1 MQAYKNC
8 MNVLKQGDFDVIHCN
23 TPIGGVIGRFCG
35 KRAKVRKIIYTA
47 HGFHFYKGAPLLNC
61 TVLKWAEMF
70 MAHYTDAIITINQE
84 DYERAQKFHLRNQ
97 GNVYYVPGV
106 GIDTSQ
112 YIADKQLR
120 TYKRNELGVEEGD
133 IVLISVGE
141 LNSNKNHQVI
151 ISALG
156 EIQNKKI
163 HYFLCGVGD
172 KEEDLKRQ
180 SKKCGIEEN
189 VHFLGYRTDV
199 KQLLNSSDIFVIPSK
214 REGLSRAMM
223 EAMASG
229 LPCIASRIRGNV
241 DLLENG
247 EGGYLVEVQDVHGI
261 ADKIRVL
268 SGDKEL
274 REKMKKANL
283 ERIKKFDVKVVK
295 KTLEEIYREA
305 LG

>member
-1 MQAYKNC
+1 
-8 MNVLKQGDFDVIHCN
+8 
-23 TPIGGVIGRFCG
+23 
-35 KRAKVRKIIYTA
+35 
-47 HGFHFYKGAPLLNC
+47 
-61 TVLKWAEMF
+61 
-70 MAHYTDAIITINQE
+70 
-84 DYERAQKFHLRNQ
+84 
-97 GNVYYVPGV
+97 
-106 GIDTSQ
+106 
-112 YIADKQLR
+112 
-120 TYKRNELGVEEGD
+120 
-133 IVLISVGE
+133 
-141 LNSNKNHQVI
+141 
-151 ISALG
+151 
-156 EIQNKKI
+156 
-163 HYFLCGVGD
+163 
-172 KEEDLKRQ
+172 
-180 SKKCGIEEN
+180 
-189 VHFLGYRTDV
+189 
-199 KQLLNSSDIFVIPSK
+199 
-214 REGLSRAMM
+214 MM

>member
-1 MQAYKNC
+1 
-8 MNVLKQGDFDVIHCN
+8 VIHCN
-23 TPIGGVIGRFCG
+23 TPVGGMIGRFVG
-35 KRAKVRKIIYTA
+35 KTHRVKKVIYTA
-47 HGFHFYKGAPLLNC
+47 HGFHFYKGAPLFNR
-61 TVLKWAEMF
+61 TVLKWAEQI
-70 MAHYTDAIITINQE
+70 MAHWTDAIITINKE
-84 DYERAQKFHLRNQ
+84 DYEAAKKFKLKKE
-97 GNVYYVPGV
+97 GKVYYVPGV

-112 YIADKQLR
+112 YIINKQLR
-120 TYKRNELGVEEGD
+120 TDKRKELGVEKDD

-156 EIQNKKI
+156 KIQNKKI

-172 KEEDLKRQ
+172 KEEELKQ
-180 SKKCGIEEN
+180 QAKKCGIEEN

-199 KQLLNSSDIFVIPSK
+199 KQLLNSSDIFVIPSQ
-214 REGLSRAMM
+214 REGLSRALM

-241 DLLENG
+241 DLIENG
-247 EGGYLVEVQDVHGI
+247 EGGYLVEVQDVDGI

-268 SGDKEL
+268 SADREL
-274 REKMKKANL
+274 REKMGKVNL